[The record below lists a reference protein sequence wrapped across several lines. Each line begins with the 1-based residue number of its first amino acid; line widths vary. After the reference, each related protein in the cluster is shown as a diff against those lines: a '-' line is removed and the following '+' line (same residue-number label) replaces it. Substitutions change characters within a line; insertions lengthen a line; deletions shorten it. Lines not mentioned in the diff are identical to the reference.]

1 MSATY
6 GRRDRQVSGL
16 RWRRRLTCERASLRR
31 ATCRRL
37 LQPPITLPRACLFEV
52 EWDGDGDGDATD
64 HSTTSSPGGEASA
77 SASASG
83 SRRCPSEDD
92 ALSDELSLA
101 DSEDASE
108 EAAVGGAGLAALG
121 GGVGGCG
128 PARGGGG
135 GVAVRKMFTNSR
147 ERWRQQNVSGAFAE
161 LRKLVP
167 THPPDK
173 KLSKNEILRM
183 AIRYIRLLTNVLD
196 WQKQQQLQQQ
206 QQQPQKFFHNN
217 SSNGLQHHMHNGGRH
232 RDVGVQP
239 LVKREVG
246 TAASVLKREHN
257 HGHGTNGLL
266 VLTTPAIKV
275 ERDEDDEDD
284 NRHTTLV
291 NESQLRKV
299 PTCWHHHSLG
309 LSLGKPPPSHSSSS
323 SGNK

>member
-1 MSATY
+1 M
-6 GRRDRQVSGL
+6 
-16 RWRRRLTCERASLRR
+16 
-31 ATCRRL
+31 
-37 LQPPITLPRACLFEV
+37 V

-101 DSEDASE
+101 DSEDA
-108 EAAVGGAGLAALG
+108 
-121 GGVGGCG
+121 C
-128 PARGGGG
+128 GG

-206 QQQPQKFFHNN
+206 QQQPQKYFHNN
-217 SSNGLQHHMHNGGRH
+217 NHNSSSNGLQHHMHNGGRH

-246 TAASVLKREHN
+246 TAASVLKREHSN
-257 HGHGTNGLL
+257 GHGTNGLL